1 MCWWYDVEFDLSSY
15 LIWEE
20 IPNEYL
26 VYSQTIGSIVSR
38 VIFFEKGEEN
48 EQISKVYSNSY
59 SDREIKMNM
68 AFVSDTWHYK

>member
-1 MCWWYDVEFDLSSY
+1 M
-15 LIWEE
+15 
-20 IPNEYL
+20 
-26 VYSQTIGSIVSR
+26 SR

-48 EQISKVYSNSY
+48 EEQISKVYSNSY